1 MNINQTNVVNV
12 KVAYLRPNFN
22 TLEDWCKD
30 PNNIYIG
37 RKGVVFINKKRYPE
51 KDSIWCNPYKINKD
65 GNRDDVLNKYEIY
78 IRNKLEKDE
87 SLQNEL
93 KKLKN
98 KNLGCW
104 CAPEPCHGNI
114 LVKLLS
120 TYENKQ

>member
-1 MNINQTNVVNV
+1 MSIVNCKVSNI
-12 KVAYLRPNFN
+12 RPKYKN
-22 TLEDWCKD
+22 LQEWMDD

-51 KDSIWCNPYKINKD
+51 KDSIWCNPYKINKT

-98 KNLGCW
+98 NQQK
-104 CAPEPCHGNI
+104 
-114 LVKLLS
+114 
-120 TYENKQ
+120 